1 MFIEPHVRGGDK
13 LLVELFFLGALL
25 VAAHE
30 EDTSS
35 LGIKGKRHSPCL
47 LADLEPKLLHVGVLR
62 ILQSVGSWPAKVR
75 TKLLEHKGHCLRFCP
90 ARLPITHLLQWQ
102 TPHGIPLSSRSY
114 KNPRVLFVVICPV
127 SKVGWEVWTLYNLD
141 AI

>member
-47 LADLEPKLLHVGVLR
+47 LADLEPKLLQWGASNPSECR
-62 ILQSVGSWPAKVR
+62 
-75 TKLLEHKGHCLRFCP
+75 LLAG
-90 ARLPITHLLQWQ
+90 
-102 TPHGIPLSSRSY
+102 
-114 KNPRVLFVVICPV
+114 
-127 SKVGWEVWTLYNLD
+127 
-141 AI
+141 